1 MENTPPPSPETD
13 TPDSIPPHY
22 AVPEAASLA
31 GLVDRVEHLR
41 QEYTRLLQLHPDLQ
55 PVLQEKL
62 RAVWTYHS
70 NAIEGSRLSEGD
82 TIFFLKEGLTV
93 KGKPF
98 KDFLDAKN
106 HAEAIDFLREVV
118 VDEREISEGLM
129 KDINALLLRGVDRM
143 AAIDHQGNPVE
154 KPATPGQYKKHPN
167 HVLQSDGTIH
177 HYVAPLQVQGE
188 MQALVQWVRAQ
199 ERQLHPVIIAAVAH
213 YNMVRIHPFDDGNG
227 RGARILMNLILMR
240 SGYPPAIIK
249 MEDRQDYLEAI
260 REVDRNDLEP
270 IVRFV
275 AGSLVETLEQILADL
290 KGAP

>member
-1 MENTPPPSPETD
+1 M
-13 TPDSIPPHY
+13 
-22 AVPEAASLA
+22 A
-31 GLVDRVEHLR
+31 GLLGRAADLR
-41 QEYTRLLQLHPDLQ
+41 REYARLLQLHPDLKS
-55 PVLQEKL
+55 VLQEKL

-118 VDEREISEGLM
+118 MDEREISEGLL
-129 KDINALLLRGVDRM
+129 KEINALLLRGVDRT
-143 AAIDHQGNPVE
+143 AAIDHQGKPVE

-177 HYVAPLQVQGE
+177 HYVEPLQVQNE
-188 MQALVQWVRAQ
+188 MQTLVGWIRAQ
-199 ERQLHPVIIAAVAH
+199 EHRLHPITIASVAH

-240 SGYPPAIIK
+240 AGYPPAIIK
-249 MEDRQDYLEAI
+249 MENRQDYLEAI
-260 REVDRNDLEP
+260 REGDRNDLAP
-270 IVRFV
+270 FIRFV
-275 AGSLVETLEQILADL
+275 AASLIETLEQMVTDL
-290 KGAP
+290 RGTP